1 MRRSSIT
8 DFQTETESIDIQ
20 DFNDKGSLSNQ
31 DRKCSKTLNPCLN
44 SSEISKKKPSL
55 KLLDDNQETF
65 DVQTLVE
72 ESMASTKGPFYTQ
85 KQKVVVRFTDEEKDM
100 QNHVRKS
107 IEDITERLD
116 PIEDIVTSQD

>member
-20 DFNDKGSLSNQ
+20 DCNTKGSLSNHE
-31 DRKCSKTLNPCLN
+31 RKFSKTLNK
-44 SSEISKKKPSL
+44 SEISKKKPSL
-55 KLLDDNQETF
+55 KLLDENQETF
-65 DVQTLVE
+65 DVQTPVE
-72 ESMASTKGPFYTQ
+72 ESILSTKGALYTL